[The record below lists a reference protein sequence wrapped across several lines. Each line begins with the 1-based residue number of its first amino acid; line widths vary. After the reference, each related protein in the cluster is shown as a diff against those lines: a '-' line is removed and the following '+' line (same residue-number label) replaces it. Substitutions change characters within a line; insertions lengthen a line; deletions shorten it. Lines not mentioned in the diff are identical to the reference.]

1 MTKKSYLITY
11 EEVIDADSEEEVE
24 EYISDLI
31 LNATEWLRVDDFVVE
46 CIDEPKADTPSVG
59 RDQLK

>member
-11 EEVIDADSEEEVE
+11 EDDYYFSKVVVAKSEEEVE

-31 LNATEWLRVDDFVVE
+31 LNATEWLMVDDFVVE
-46 CIDEPKADTPSVG
+46 CIDEENKND
-59 RDQLK
+59 